1 MFYCWARTKVDNG
14 HPLCEGCSVWYVVF
28 CYACRVDSGF
38 GVSDVY
44 TVLVSGFSVF
54 ATPVE
59 GRRQV
64 SDSAGISQQSVF

>member
-1 MFYCWARTKVDNG
+1 M
-14 HPLCEGCSVWYVVF
+14 
-28 CYACRVDSGF
+28 SG
-38 GVSDVY
+38 VY

-64 SDSAGISQQSVF
+64 SDSAGISTICFLTLDRRGL